1 MSYRRTGW
9 KSETENTSK
18 STTLENQTSTSSFDY
33 SIIPSTIL
41 NIGLIILGCVFFTT
55 CRVDD
60 KVIKQCQE
68 LLGDYTTW
76 KRQLF
81 IHVCVRLSL
90 LAFYHLLL
98 TLGFYQGNNVCL
110 QLCVM
115 L

>member
-33 SIIPSTIL
+33 SIIPSTIF
-41 NIGLIILGCVFFTT
+41 NIGLIIVACLFFTT

-68 LLGDYTTW
+68 SCKTRMSNARMERVTFYSCNCTAESTS
-76 KRQLF
+76 
-81 IHVCVRLSL
+81 VLSVPSDPWIL
-90 LAFYHLLL
+90 PR
-98 TLGFYQGNNVCL
+98 N
-110 QLCVM
+110 
-115 L
+115 

>member
-60 KVIKQCQE
+60 KIIKQCQE
-68 LLGDYTTW
+68 SCKVRMSSARMEKATFYSCVCTTESPS
-76 KRQLF
+76 F
-81 IHVCVRLSL
+81 LSPSVDPWVL
-90 LAFYHLLL
+90 PRK
-98 TLGFYQGNNVCL
+98 
-110 QLCVM
+110 
-115 L
+115 